1 MLKSRIF
8 DRVTAGVLWWGD
20 GNVVREGA
28 RSMHL
33 GTCSE
38 ELPEQK
44 AWEAKSPAVGAGK
57 GVSARNG
64 GRMERAR
71 RGENSRA

>member
-1 MLKSRIF
+1 
-8 DRVTAGVLWWGD
+8 
-20 GNVVREGA
+20 
-28 RSMHL
+28 MHL